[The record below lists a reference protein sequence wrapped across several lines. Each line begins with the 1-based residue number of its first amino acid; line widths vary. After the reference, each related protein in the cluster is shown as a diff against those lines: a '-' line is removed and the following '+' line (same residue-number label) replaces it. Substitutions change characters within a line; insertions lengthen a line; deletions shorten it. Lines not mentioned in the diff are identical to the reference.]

1 MRATDIINNTDL
13 PRDKKLVFLKMA
25 MEYDKHMPDS
35 LYLDPYELARGSRET
50 GFPGVPGTTPELWEE
65 FLDLPEI
72 YQYRR
77 IRLGKETEN
86 GAIKAMR
93 ELMIQ
98 GLSSEGSRQ
107 VQALKEILNA
117 SKLLQNSNQQQ
128 QQVVLTF
135 VPPIQYEE
143 AGQDEIQDRS

>member
-1 MRATDIINNTDL
+1 MRATDIINEIDL

-35 LYLDPYELARGSRET
+35 LYLDPYELARGSDVT
-50 GFPGVPGTTPELWEE
+50 GFPGIPGTTPELWEE
-65 FLDLPEI
+65 FLDLPEM

-77 IRLGKETEN
+77 IRIGKETEN

-93 ELMIQ
+93 ELMRQ
-98 GLSSEGSRQ
+98 GLTSEGSKQ

-117 SKLLQNSNQQQ
+117 SKLLQKSQQQ
-128 QQVVLTF
+128 QRQVVLTF
-135 VPPIQYEE
+135 VPPIEYEE
-143 AGQDEIQDRS
+143 GDQDGPDQ

>member
-1 MRATDIINNTDL
+1 MRATDIINEIDL

-35 LYLDPYELARGSRET
+35 LYLDPYELARGSDVT
-50 GFPGVPGTTPELWEE
+50 GFPGIPGTTPELWEE
-65 FLDLPEI
+65 FLDLPEM

-77 IRLGKETEN
+77 IRIGKETEN

-93 ELMIQ
+93 ELMRQ
-98 GLSSEGSRQ
+98 GLTSEGSKQ

-117 SKLLQNSNQQQ
+117 SKLLQKSQQQ
-128 QQVVLTF
+128 QRQVVLTF
-135 VPPIQYEE
+135 VPPIEYEE
-143 AGQDEIQDRS
+143 GDQDGSDQ

>member
-1 MRATDIINNTDL
+1 MRATDIINEIDL

-35 LYLDPYELARGSRET
+35 LYLDPYELARGSDVT
-50 GFPGVPGTTPELWEE
+50 GFPGIPGTTPELWEE
-65 FLDLPEI
+65 FLDLPEM

-77 IRLGKETEN
+77 IRIGKETEN

-93 ELMIQ
+93 ELMRQ
-98 GLSSEGSRQ
+98 GLTSEGSKQ

-117 SKLLQNSNQQQ
+117 SKLLQKSQQQ
-128 QQVVLTF
+128 QRQVVLTF
-135 VPPIQYEE
+135 VSPIEYEE
-143 AGQDEIQDRS
+143 GDQDGSDQ

>member
-1 MRATDIINNTDL
+1 MRATDIINEIDL

-35 LYLDPYELARGSRET
+35 LYLDPYELARGSDVT
-50 GFPGVPGTTPELWEE
+50 GFPGIPGTTPELWEE
-65 FLDLPEI
+65 FLDLPEM

-77 IRLGKETEN
+77 IRIGKETEN

-93 ELMIQ
+93 ELMRQ
-98 GLSSEGSRQ
+98 GLTSEGSKQ

-117 SKLLQNSNQQQ
+117 SKLLQKSQQQ
-128 QQVVLTF
+128 QRQVVLTF
-135 VPPIQYEE
+135 VPPIEYEE
-143 AGQDEIQDRS
+143 GDQDSSDQ

>member
-65 FLDLPEI
+65 FLDLPEM

-77 IRLGKETEN
+77 IKIGKETEN

-93 ELMIQ
+93 ELMRQ
-98 GLSSEGSRQ
+98 GLTAEGGSKQ

-117 SKLLQNSNQQQ
+117 SKLLQKSQAQQ
-128 QQVVLTF
+128 QQVVMSF
-135 VPPIQYEE
+135 VPPIEYEE
-143 AGQDEIQDRS
+143 SEQSDEDLQ